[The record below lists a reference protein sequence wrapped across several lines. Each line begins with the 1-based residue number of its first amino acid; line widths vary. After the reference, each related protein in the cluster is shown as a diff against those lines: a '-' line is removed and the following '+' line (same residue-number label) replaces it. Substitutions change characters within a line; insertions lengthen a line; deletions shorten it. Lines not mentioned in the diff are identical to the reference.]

1 LNGLSG
7 YLGVRVSPP
16 QTGCTPGLLGND
28 PGGLQDGAAVAR
40 IRRLAVRA
48 FRNLTD
54 ADLELPPPGLVLV
67 GRNGHGKTS
76 FLEALL
82 YPEVFRSFRGGRDRE
97 LVRFGEAGFHVQVET
112 DGSDEAGGEV
122 AGRWA
127 ASGCE
132 AGGKRARMV
141 AAGYDVRTKEKRV
154 VVGGLPAARLA
165 EAIGIVRGVVLSPDD
180 VQLVSG
186 GARGR
191 RQYLDVLLSLV
202 VPGYVEAL
210 GEYRRAL
217 RHRCL
222 AGADVA
228 DWEALLARSGAKVA
242 AGRRAWAERWAARY
256 REHCRAIGETAAAEL
271 CYASRGTTG
280 APELA
285 EALERSR
292 EKDLARGHTSVGP
305 HRDDL
310 RLLLGGRE
318 LRVYGSAGQWRTA
331 AMALRLVEAETLA
344 EAGGGAGAFPV
355 LCLDDAF
362 AELDAARSAQLGALV
377 EDLAARGSQVFAT
390 VPRDGE
396 MPAAVSALPKWRIE
410 DGTIEA

>member
-1 LNGLSG
+1 
-7 YLGVRVSPP
+7 
-16 QTGCTPGLLGND
+16 
-28 PGGLQDGAAVAR
+28 
-40 IRRLAVRA
+40 VRA
-48 FRNLTD
+48 FRNLAD

-82 YPEVFRSFRGGRDRE
+82 YSEVFRSFRGARDRE
-97 LVRFGEAGFHVQVET
+97 LVRFGEAGFHVEVET
-112 DGSDEAGGEV
+112 DASDEAGSRV
-122 AGRWA
+122 ARRRV
-127 ASGCE
+127 ASGSE
-132 AGGKRARMV
+132 QNSESGQIV
-141 AAGYDVRTKEKRV
+141 AAGYDARTREKRV
-154 VVGGLPAARLA
+154 VVGGLPAQRLA
-165 EAIGIVRGVVLSPDD
+165 EAIGVVRGVVLSPCD
-180 VQLVSG
+180 VQLATG
-186 GARGR
+186 GARVR
-191 RQYLDVLLSLV
+191 RGYLDVLLSLV

-217 RHRCL
+217 RHRCR
-222 AGADVA
+222 AGVDVA

-242 AGRRAWAERWAARY
+242 AARRAWAERWAGRY
-256 REHCRAIGETAAAEL
+256 GEHCRAIGETAASEL
-271 CYASRGTTG
+271 CYASRGTAG
-280 APELA
+280 EPELA

-292 EKDLARGHTSVGP
+292 ERDLAHGRTSVGP

-331 AMALRLVEAETLA
+331 AMALRLVEAATLA
-344 EAGGGAGAFPV
+344 EAGGGTGALPV

-362 AELDAARSAQLGALV
+362 AELDATRSAHLGALV

-396 MPAAVSALPKWRIE
+396 IPAAVSALPKWRIE
-410 DGTIEA
+410 DGKIEA